1 MGLLR
6 TLLTLPIKGPVDGT
20 LWVARKIEEAA
31 DKELND
37 PATLRK
43 SLAALETQLLA
54 GAITEEEYDEAE
66 THLLLRIKG
75 QT

>member
-6 TLLTLPIKGPVDGT
+6 NLLTLPISGPVNGT
-20 LWVARKIEEAA
+20 LWVAGKVHEAA

-43 SLAALETQLLA
+43 SLVALERQLLA
-54 GAITEEEYDEAE
+54 GVITEDAYDAAE
-66 THLLLRIKG
+66 NDILERLQGL
-75 QT
+75 Q